1 VREWCDTLSEPLASE
16 RCVINHTRRQESA
29 RCGAQPEQEGRGS
42 LESATQ
48 AHRYTRARRNTH
60 LEEDG
65 FVPIRHLGRVP
76 TATQV
81 RGHAPRAAHTEHREH
96 DQSEIPRR
104 GEPHD
109 DDQQQHFPAL
119 AVCPVFLFCRECGF
133 RVWASRRVFVA
144 LALCTKEVDLILLQR
159 KRSST
164 ISSSHFHAHTTNT
177 HHTTTHKQNHT
188 QQPLLHLHS
197 KMSTSSSPS
206 TSSMWLDSASLWGEH
221 VAIPL
226 VIKVR
231 LGDQV
236 RRLGECDTSLRY
248 ASLLEQLER
257 LFPSVFP
264 SPFVSLHCPRRYL
277 PCST

>member
-1 VREWCDTLSEPLASE
+1 MWRA
-16 RCVINHTRRQESA
+16 A
-29 RCGAQPEQEGRGS
+29 RARRGS

-133 RVWASRRVFVA
+133 RVWASRRRVFVA
-144 LALCTKEVDLILLQR
+144 LALCTKEVDLASTKKIFHHILLSLSRPHQHTPHNDTQT
-159 KRSST
+159 KP
-164 ISSSHFHAHTTNT
+164 HATTLAPPPLQDVN
-177 HHTTTHKQNHT
+177 KFFSVD
-188 QQPLLHLHS
+188 QQ
-197 KMSTSSSPS
+197 
-206 TSSMWLDSASLWGEH
+206 H
-221 VAIPL
+221 VAGFG
-226 VIKVR
+226 VTM
-231 LGDQV
+231 G
-236 RRLGECDTSLRY
+236 
-248 ASLLEQLER
+248 
-257 LFPSVFP
+257 
-264 SPFVSLHCPRRYL
+264 
-277 PCST
+277 